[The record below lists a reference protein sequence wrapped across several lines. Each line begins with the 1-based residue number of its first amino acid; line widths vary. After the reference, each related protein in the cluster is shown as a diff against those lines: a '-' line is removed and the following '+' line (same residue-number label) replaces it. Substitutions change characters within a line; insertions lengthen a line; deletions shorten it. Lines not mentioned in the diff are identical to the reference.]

1 MQLNDGNI
9 NGMDM
14 PQADKNDKTAL
25 QAGTNTRGRDGKLV
39 SMQIRDYLDLL
50 SSDAPAPG
58 GGSVSALSAA
68 QGAALVAMVCE
79 LTIPKEK
86 YAQHKDLCTLVRT
99 EITKVRDQLIE
110 GIDRDTEAYSR
121 VSAAFKMAKDTDEQ
135 KKARSKAIQKAT
147 AEATRVPYETMEICL
162 KGLDIT
168 AEIVGRSNPNAA
180 SDLGVAALNLLAG
193 LKGAYL
199 NVMINLPGI
208 KDEKIREEFDNA
220 AGMVKEAEA
229 KAADIY
235 SKVMAAL

>member
-86 YAQHKDLCTLVRT
+86 YAQYKDLCTLVRT

-135 KKARSKAIQKAT
+135 KKARS
-147 AEATRVPYETMEICL
+147 EAHPESHR
-162 KGLDIT
+162 
-168 AEIVGRSNPNAA
+168 RS
-180 SDLGVAALNLLAG
+180 
-193 LKGAYL
+193 
-199 NVMINLPGI
+199 
-208 KDEKIREEFDNA
+208 DE
-220 AGMVKEAEA
+220 
-229 KAADIY
+229 
-235 SKVMAAL
+235 SSL

>member
-79 LTIPKEK
+79 LTIPK
-86 YAQHKDLCTLVRT
+86 
-99 EITKVRDQLIE
+99 
-110 GIDRDTEAYSR
+110 
-121 VSAAFKMAKDTDEQ
+121 
-135 KKARSKAIQKAT
+135 
-147 AEATRVPYETMEICL
+147 
-162 KGLDIT
+162 
-168 AEIVGRSNPNAA
+168 
-180 SDLGVAALNLLAG
+180 
-193 LKGAYL
+193 
-199 NVMINLPGI
+199 
-208 KDEKIREEFDNA
+208 
-220 AGMVKEAEA
+220 
-229 KAADIY
+229 
-235 SKVMAAL
+235 

>member
-1 MQLNDGNI
+1 MQLNDTQSSAVNTENATAEDAKLI
-9 NGMDM
+9 NMTI
-14 PQADKNDKTAL
+14 Q
-25 QAGTNTRGRDGKLV
+25 
-39 SMQIRDYLDLL
+39 DYMELL

-68 QGAALVAMVCE
+68 QGAALVAMVCN

-86 YAQHKDLCTLVRT
+86 YAPYKELCTQVRAK
-99 EITKVRDQLIE
+99 ILAVRDQLIE
-110 GIDRDTEAYSR
+110 GIDKDTEAYSR
-121 VSAAFKMAKDTDEQ
+121 VSSAFKMPKETDEQ
-135 KKARSKAIQKAT
+135 KAARSCAIQEAT
-147 AEATRVPYETMEICL
+147 KEATRVPYQTMEVCL

-193 LKGAYL
+193 LKGAYM

-208 KDEKIREEFDNA
+208 KDEAVKAEFANA
-220 AGMVKEAEA
+220 GEMADEAEI

-235 SKVMAAL
+235 KKVMAAL